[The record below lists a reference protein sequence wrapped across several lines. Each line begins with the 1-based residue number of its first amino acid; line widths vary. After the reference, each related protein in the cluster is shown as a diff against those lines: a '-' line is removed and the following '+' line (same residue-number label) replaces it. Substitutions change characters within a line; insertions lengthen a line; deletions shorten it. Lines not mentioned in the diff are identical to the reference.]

1 MVTVTGGKWTTY
13 RLMAEHAIDAAIKA
27 ADKGREEV
35 GDDNVTTS
43 SAAEDTSKE
52 ETTLAAKASPCRTN
66 SVGVVGAHGYTL
78 DLPARLIQLSS
89 RRSAS
94 HSGDGGGGGRGRERV
109 LRVSDQLI
117 RRGREGD
124 DGEGECGG
132 EWGGKRGGVSLSH
145 CALATAT
152 IFFFLNSFLF
162 FPPSALS
169 LSLSG
174 FERSSSV
181 LHLT

>member
-43 SAAEDTSKE
+43 SAAEDTPKE

-94 HSGDGGGGGRGRERV
+94 HSGDGGGGGRRESGNASSSSTSTNS
-109 LRVSDQLI
+109 SD
-117 RRGREGD
+117 G
-124 DGEGECGG
+124 GG
-132 EWGGKRGGVSLSH
+132 ETAVMVRGGN
-145 CALATAT
+145 AKGNGAE
-152 IFFFLNSFLF
+152 
-162 FPPSALS
+162 
-169 LSLSG
+169 SG
-174 FERSSSV
+174 GGVFA
-181 LHLT
+181 